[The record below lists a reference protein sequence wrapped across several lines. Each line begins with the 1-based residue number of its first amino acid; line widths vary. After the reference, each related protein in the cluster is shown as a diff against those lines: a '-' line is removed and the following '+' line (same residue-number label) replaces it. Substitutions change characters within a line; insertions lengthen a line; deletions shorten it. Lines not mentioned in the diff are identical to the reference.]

1 MHVREKK
8 NSAAPAAKQSDM
20 VGVERAWP
28 VLFWVAGVLGFVL
41 PKRQPSGHYRTSW
54 VRLFPMVTITPLMC
68 WFIFT
73 YQVLFT
79 NNSYDQVVDLLT
91 YSACASL
98 VAFTFALA
106 IYKRRETCILFEG
119 LSGKLK
125 PAGKWV
131 SLACSLL
138 LLLDVGLF
146 LLNNYSVVDRIINL
160 PILGWFTMTMIYP
173 VLPLL
178 VDLHVAHSVRA
189 LNQVY
194 AGTLSRILPGGSF
207 SSWTRGPVEGLP
219 VQNGEQ
225 PKGVHEPGNV
235 DTVLHHITDTLHL
248 VDMHNQVFSSWT
260 LVRCGALLAKL
271 LDSSYYFTV
280 LFCQNLWGWT
290 LYTGNEIGSFLFL
303 CRQADLLKENHRKV
317 EGALF
322 TLQQQPSTPLED
334 RQRLL
339 SLSLHLKSHPA
350 HIAIGSVGSLGTH
363 ILIILLNVA
372 LTFMAILYQYRPV
385 SAE

>member
-219 VQNGEQ
+219 VQVR
-225 PKGVHEPGNV
+225 K
-235 DTVLHHITDTLHL
+235 LYCHHSVGLWFCTSLCCFWMLWKIFLW
-248 VDMHNQVFSSWT
+248 NI
-260 LVRCGALLAKL
+260 ALTIFEYCEA
-271 LDSSYYFTV
+271 LDYII
-280 LFCQNLWGWT
+280 
-290 LYTGNEIGSFLFL
+290 YTN
-303 CRQADLLKENHRKV
+303 
-317 EGALF
+317 
-322 TLQQQPSTPLED
+322 
-334 RQRLL
+334 
-339 SLSLHLKSHPA
+339 SLSFS
-350 HIAIGSVGSLGTH
+350 
-363 ILIILLNVA
+363 
-372 LTFMAILYQYRPV
+372 F
-385 SAE
+385 